1 MPMEIAPEKVAHVI
15 IRAREYDS
23 KVDAWNTDNDEDD
36 GSEDGAVDQGMRAE
50 IAGFIEALN
59 DDEQAEL
66 VALCWIGRGTFEP
79 EDFDE
84 AVETAQN
91 ERVNSVASYLLGV
104 PLLAD
109 YLEEGLEKMGVN
121 VDEVESDVM

>member
-50 IAGFIEALN
+50 IAGFIE
-59 DDEQAEL
+59 
-66 VALCWIGRGTFEP
+66 IGR
-79 EDFDE
+79 
-84 AVETAQN
+84 AHV
-91 ERVNSVASYLLGV
+91 
-104 PLLAD
+104 
-109 YLEEGLEKMGVN
+109 
-121 VDEVESDVM
+121 